1 MRRIDLLIDQSRRA
15 TENEDY
21 TENSGIDPEE
31 FIQYINDGQDRIE
44 SAINSKSPMTFIREK
59 EIDIV
64 QNQEA
69 YDMPFDIYMGT
80 NIVNVEFSNSG
91 RISDYYRLK
100 QRQIFE
106 RINSSSGSIFPS
118 FFIRRNNQVMLQPP
132 AATGKIRVNYVRKL
146 PRLDIRRG
154 TVLSVS
160 LDTTNKK
167 INSLIL
173 DEGSTLYSEELS
185 SEEYL
190 TVVDRLGNMK
200 MAKVLI
206 DGVASNGVV
215 TVDSSFVYDSGETIE
230 VGDYVTRGNNSTTH
244 SMLSDI
250 CERYLVSYMNWKIL
264 KRDSSVDSEEQ
275 ERELSGIESDILNMY
290 SEPDSTHDGIPII
303 NSDDFYVGE
312 WW

>member
-160 LDTTNKK
+160 LDITNKK

-190 TVVDRLGNMK
+190 TVVDRLGNIK

-230 VGDYVTRGNNSTTH
+230 VGDYVARGNNSTTH